1 MTMNDKVI
9 SAHSEELL
17 RFRIF
22 IPAAFSFVCLLILTV
37 VLFFEQV
44 RSGERHRQQVSR
56 QSVRQIRIP
65 AQRGM
70 IYTRDLKQLTEN
82 YSSFELL
89 FYPGEM
95 RKRKRRESIRYM
107 LNKADEISEAI
118 GINHNLTVEKI
129 NRHINMRPGLPLPV
143 LQHLSEFSGIT
154 HITY

>member
-1 MTMNDKVI
+1 MLFR
-9 SAHSEELL
+9 SELL

-44 RSGERHRQQVSR
+44 RSGEQHRQQVSR
-56 QSVRQIRIP
+56 QSARQIRIP

-70 IYTRDLKQLTEN
+70 IYTRDLKKLTDN
-82 YSSFELL
+82 HSSFELL

-95 RKRKRRESIRYM
+95 RKRKRKDSIRHM

-118 GINHNLTVEKI
+118 GVRHDLTAEKI
-129 NRHINMRPGLPLPV
+129 NLPGYLAKQPADVANLDKPEINI
-143 LQHLSEFSGIT
+143 ETASGRRRQK
-154 HITY
+154 